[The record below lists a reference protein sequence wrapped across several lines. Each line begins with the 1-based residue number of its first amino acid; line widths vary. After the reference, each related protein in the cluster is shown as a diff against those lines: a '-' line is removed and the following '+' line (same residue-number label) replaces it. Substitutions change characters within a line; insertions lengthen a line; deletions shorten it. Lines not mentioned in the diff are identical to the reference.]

1 MLVIKNAQVFRAAG
15 PGHKRH
21 HQDLAAYTEKDCE
34 ILIQDGKFAQIGE
47 NLSASLGADV
57 PVFDAQGLFL
67 MPGIVD
73 AHSHIGGFGDSLED
87 QDLNEMTNPATP
99 DLEAL
104 YSINPDSFDFDRAL
118 SAGIT
123 SSILTPGS
131 GNVVCG
137 LVCAF
142 KSQGQS
148 LQSRC
153 IKNPVALKMALG
165 GNPKGVYGDRKQR
178 PMTRMGIA
186 AVIRDC
192 LKKGQEYLEKKA
204 KAQEGK
210 GEAPAFDQALEN
222 IGRVLRRE
230 IPIKV
235 HCEQFDML
243 TTLRIAE
250 EFDIMCTLDHAW
262 GASDFYEEI
271 CGSKHLHGVIY
282 GPIGVPLLPGECG
295 KIDIDSL
302 AVLDQRGVTCAIM
315 TDGPILHPDQIVTQ
329 AGEAVRLGTPHESVL
344 RMLTIQ
350 AAQIGLIADR
360 VGSIE
365 EGKDADLCLYQGI
378 PGLDADA
385 HCVRTMVDGKWVYIR

>member
-15 PGHKRH
+15 PGQKRH
-21 HQDLAAYTEKDCE
+21 HQELAAYTENDVDIVIK
-34 ILIQDGKFAQIGE
+34 DGKFYQIGPGLAE
-47 NLSASLGADV
+47 QVAPDT

-67 MPGIVD
+67 MPGLVD

-99 DLEAL
+99 DLEAIFAL
-104 YSINPDSFDFDRAL
+104 NPDSYDFERAL

-123 SSILTPGS
+123 TSILTPGS
-131 GNVVCG
+131 GNVVGG

-142 KSQGQS
+142 KSRGKS
-148 LQSRC
+148 LKQQC

-165 GNPKGVYGDRKQR
+165 GNPKGVYGDRKER
-178 PMTRMGIA
+178 PMTRMGVA
-186 AVIRDC
+186 QVIRDC
-192 LKKGQEYLEKKA
+192 LLRGQEYAVKKERA
-204 KAQEGK
+204 AR
-210 GEAPAFDQALEN
+210 GEAEAPPFDQGLEN
-222 IGRVLRRE
+222 VGRVLRKE

-250 EFDIMCTLDHAW
+250 EFDILCTLDHAW
-262 GASDFYEEI
+262 GSSDFYDEI
-271 CGSKHLHGVIY
+271 CGSKQLHGLIF
-282 GPIGVPLLPGECG
+282 GPIGVALLPGECG
-295 KIDIDSL
+295 KVDIESL
-302 AVLDQRGVTCAIM
+302 AVLDQRGVNCAIM
-315 TDGPILHPDQIVTQ
+315 TDGPILHPEQIVTQ
-329 AGEAVRLGTPHESVL
+329 AGEALRFGAAHESVL

-365 EGKDADLCLYQGI
+365 EGKDADLCLYRGI
-378 PGLDADA
+378 PALDVDA
-385 HCVRTMVDGKWVYIR
+385 HCVRTMVDGEWAYIR